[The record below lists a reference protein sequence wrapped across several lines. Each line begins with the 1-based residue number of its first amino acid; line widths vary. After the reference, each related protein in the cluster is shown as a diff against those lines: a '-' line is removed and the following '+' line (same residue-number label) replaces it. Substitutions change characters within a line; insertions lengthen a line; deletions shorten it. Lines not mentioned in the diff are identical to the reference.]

1 MTTKLKLKL
10 LIKSP
15 QFYRYILKVFLKHV
29 TFRLNITL
37 KKKRMEAVFPH
48 IQTTQRQYK
57 KNKLQLYMNFYK
69 ALKYNNN

>member
-1 MTTKLKLKL
+1 MEE
-10 LIKSP
+10 
-15 QFYRYILKVFLKHV
+15 
-29 TFRLNITL
+29 LNITL

-48 IQTTQRQYK
+48 IQTTQRQYE